1 MSEKDAGPLVVVVGG
16 GLFYLLPHPQVPI
29 HRRGGAVMARTASL
43 GPMCDVPVLS
53 EGQQS

>member
-53 EGQQS
+53 ERQQS